1 MRTLKLFCNNTN
13 LKSLKK
19 FGEFYKIRFTK
30 EFTLNSFFEFKNA
43 KQYWG
48 VGHMME
54 IENFYTSLSEG
65 KKPKNSVDE
74 VLDTHH
80 LIDAIYKS
88 GKENR
93 KIVL

>member
-1 MRTLKLFCNNTN
+1 
-13 LKSLKK
+13 
-19 FGEFYKIRFTK
+19 
-30 EFTLNSFFEFKNA
+30 
-43 KQYWG
+43 
-48 VGHMME
+48 MME

-93 KIVL
+93 KIVM

>member
-1 MRTLKLFCNNTN
+1 MELYCEKGIAKLV
-13 LKSLKK
+13 
-19 FGEFYKIRFTK
+19 GEKATITFNDGGVEIQDR
-30 EFTLNSFFEFKNA
+30 NPNQFFEFKNA

-93 KIVL
+93 KIVM